1 MTPLIVDL
9 DHTLINTDLLY
20 ESSMGTL
27 KKNPLLIFI
36 YLFWF
41 LRGKGYL
48 KEQLTK
54 RFSIDVSTLPYNQDV
69 IDYIKKRK
77 KQGDTIILA
86 TASHKLYAFDVS
98 NHLNIEKTQAKN
110 KQQDF
115 DLFTHNSQQTTVKKI
130 DLFDDVMASNKNFNL
145 SSHNKAEK
153 LIERFGDKGF
163 DYMGDHLRD
172 LPVWESSNLS
182 ILVNV
187 PNKVINKT
195 RHLNTLILSKKIKKC
210 NILKNKYF

>member
-1 MTPLIVDL
+1 MGSLRMTPLIVDL
-9 DHTLINTDLLY
+9 DHTLIDTDLLY
-20 ESSMGTL
+20 ESSMGAL

-36 YLFWF
+36 YPFWF

-54 RFSIDVSTLPYNQDV
+54 RFSIDVSALAYNQSV

-77 KQGDTIILA
+77 KQGDKIILA
-86 TASHKLYAFDVS
+86 TASHKLYAFAVS
-98 NHLNIEKTQAKN
+98 NHLKIEKTQAKN

-115 DLFTHNSQQTTVKKI
+115 NLFTHNDQQTTVKKI

-153 LIERFGDKGF
+153 LIEHFGDKGF
-163 DYMGDHLRD
+163 DYMGDHMRD
-172 LPVWESSNLS
+172 LPVWEASNLS

-187 PNKVINKT
+187 SNKIINKT
-195 RHLNTLILSKKIKKC
+195 KHLNTLVLSRKH
-210 NILKNKYF
+210 

>member
-20 ESSMGTL
+20 ESSTGAL

-36 YLFWF
+36 YPFWF

-77 KQGDTIILA
+77 KQGDKIILA
-86 TASHKLYAFDVS
+86 TASHKLYAFAVS
-98 NHLNIEKTQAKN
+98 NYLKIEKTQAKN

-115 DLFTHNSQQTTVKKI
+115 DFFTHNSQQTTVKKI

-172 LPVWESSNLS
+172 LPVWEASNLS
-182 ILVNV
+182 ILVNA

-195 RHLNTLILSKKIKKC
+195 RHLNTLVLSKK
-210 NILKNKYF
+210 N